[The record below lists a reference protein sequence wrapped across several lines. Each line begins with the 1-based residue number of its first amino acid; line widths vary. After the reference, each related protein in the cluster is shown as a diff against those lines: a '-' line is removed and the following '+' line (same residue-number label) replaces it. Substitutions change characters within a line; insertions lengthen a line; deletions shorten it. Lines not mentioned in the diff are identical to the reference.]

1 MKHWICT
8 DMKLKMGKTKLKTK
22 TFDVKNALWYQG
34 VVFFN
39 AGATVKRQKEIIR
52 SRVEN
57 WRF

>member
-1 MKHWICT
+1 
-8 DMKLKMGKTKLKTK
+8 MKLKMGITKLKTK

-57 WRF
+57 

>member
-1 MKHWICT
+1 
-8 DMKLKMGKTKLKTK
+8 MGKTKLKTK

-34 VVFFN
+34 FFFN

-57 WRF
+57 

>member
-1 MKHWICT
+1 
-8 DMKLKMGKTKLKTK
+8 MGKTKLKTK
-22 TFDVKNALWYQG
+22 TFDVKNALWYQA

-57 WRF
+57 